1 MSGRRCSSVRRDAIE
16 RDACGAWSGEKCDE
30 TVRFSTALRGVR
42 SLGFTGSAAVQD
54 LTDRAGEGEE

>member
-1 MSGRRCSSVRRDAIE
+1 MSGLRRSSVRRDAKS
-16 RDACGAWSGEKCDE
+16 RGVYGGWSGEKCDE
-30 TVRFSTALRGVR
+30 TVMFSSALRGVR